1 MTGIDCGVQ
10 FEVIERILDKK
21 MGGLWVTVYVPFIKL
36 HHSSLDISV
45 LICN

>member
-21 MGGLWVTVYVPFIKL
+21 MGGLG
-36 HHSSLDISV
+36 SLFMSPLLNYITP
-45 LICN
+45 L